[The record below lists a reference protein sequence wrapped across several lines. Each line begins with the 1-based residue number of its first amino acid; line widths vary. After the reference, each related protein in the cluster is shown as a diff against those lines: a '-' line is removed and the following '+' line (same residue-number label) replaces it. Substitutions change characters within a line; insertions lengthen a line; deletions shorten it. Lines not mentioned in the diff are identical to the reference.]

1 MCIRDRSM
9 PAAAALSVF
18 LPLLFGVGVWHF
30 RARKSQQITIDG
42 LLDCTVQALGLRAVL
57 VGERFEGPIEAVA
70 AAFRA
75 LVGGAGRRAAFGA
88 LVLPGLFHAGP
99 CSN

>member
-1 MCIRDRSM
+1 M

-42 LLDCTVQALGLRAVL
+42 LLDCMVQALGLCAVL
-57 VGERFEGPIEAVA
+57 LGVLSIILMLVA
-70 AAFRA
+70 SWFRP
-75 LVGGAGRRAAFGA
+75 F
-88 LVLPGLFHAGP
+88 
-99 CSN
+99 